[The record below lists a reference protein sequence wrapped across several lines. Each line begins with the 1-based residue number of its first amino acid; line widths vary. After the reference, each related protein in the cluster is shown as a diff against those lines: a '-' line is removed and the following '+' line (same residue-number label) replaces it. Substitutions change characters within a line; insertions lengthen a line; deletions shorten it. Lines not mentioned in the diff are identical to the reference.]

1 MGGGAFLPKTGMTR
15 LNARILRF
23 TLMCGISQRLHAL
36 NHLCLVFRMRPSLF
50 EEPRDSVL
58 SSKYLGEKELKVLSC
73 PAGHQSV
80 GAMTIRELLGG
91 RLAVPINL
99 SPCLNAI
106 NQCPEAQL
114 VNFRFRDVEY
124 GSRAQTEFLQAG
136 GLILSLP
143 GSSLAS
149 DGSEVSEC
157 SIEGSRDVTLPIYF
171 CYRQNSWTDRHQ
183 TVFLHLLRHLA
194 S

>member
-1 MGGGAFLPKTGMTR
+1 MH
-15 LNARILRF
+15 LNHIIL
-23 TLMCGISQRLHAL
+23 GISDAAI
-36 NHLCLVFRMRPSLF
+36 SF

-106 NQCPEAQL
+106 NNALKPSSSIFASVMLNTEA
-114 VNFRFRDVEY
+114 
-124 GSRAQTEFLQAG
+124 
-136 GLILSLP
+136 GLRLSFFKP
-143 GSSLAS
+143 G
-149 DGSEVSEC
+149 D
-157 SIEGSRDVTLPIYF
+157 
-171 CYRQNSWTDRHQ
+171 
-183 TVFLHLLRHLA
+183 
-194 S
+194 